1 MKKRFLFALGIVLT
15 AASFGLT
22 SCGDDDDEPK
32 TMCTCSEYDPYD
44 GKTYTQQ
51 VDPAT
56 FAVSNCA
63 ELADKF
69 NSYDT
74 ETYMT
79 CK

>member
-1 MKKRFLFALGIVLT
+1 
-15 AASFGLT
+15 
-22 SCGDDDDEPK
+22 
-32 TMCTCSEYDPYD
+32 MCTCSEYDPYD

-56 FAVSNCA
+56 FAVSSCA